1 MDIKKGSATTTAS
14 TSSEVQPSSE
24 VQTSSASTETTPII
38 TLSKDTVKRLIKDV
52 REIIKSPLTSH
63 GIHYHHNTDDILCG
77 QAMIIGP
84 SDTPYEQGYYFFDFK
99 FPVNYPH
106 TPPVVTY
113 HTNDGTTRFNP
124 NLYKSGKVCLSIL
137 NTWKGDQWTGC
148 QSISTI
154 LLALCTLLNDK
165 PLLNEPGLTK
175 GHYDFTKYNQIISFM
190 NFKVAMIRMIN
201 SKQIKNNFPEL
212 YEIMTD
218 DFVKNY
224 NKIMELIHSK
234 RPKQQF
240 VRTHVYNMCE
250 SIDYPLL
257 ITEMESVYNTL
268 INSDKYK
275 KI

>member
-1 MDIKKGSATTTAS
+1 MDIKKET
-14 TSSEVQPSSE
+14 V
-24 VQTSSASTETTPII
+24 VLQTSLVNQGQSQTEQPI

-165 PLLNEPGLTK
+165 PLLNEPGLTEN
-175 GHYDFTKYNQIISFM
+175 HYDFKKYNKIIEFM
-190 NFKVAMIRMIN
+190 NFKIAMIRMIK
-201 SKQIKNNFPEL
+201 SERIKNNFSNL
-212 YEIMTD
+212 YEIMTN

-224 NKIMELIHSK
+224 KKIMDLINKKNTKNEFIS
-234 RPKQQF
+234 
-240 VRTHVYNMCE
+240 THVYNMYV
-250 SIDYPLL
+250 SIDYNAL
-257 ITEMESVYNTL
+257 IKDMETTYNIL
-268 INSDKYK
+268 CNNDNNAKQLS
-275 KI
+275 